1 MSRDVIRYSEAFK
14 RQVVEEFAQGKF
26 KTQEE
31 ARLTYGIRGTST
43 ITYWLKKYGRG
54 DLLAK
59 QVRIET
65 VEEKDQL
72 KEAQERIRKLEA
84 ALADAHI
91 DNLLEHA
98 FLEIACERMDEN
110 LDDFKKKNA
119 SALSDARKKRGM
131 N

>member
-1 MSRDVIRYSEAFK
+1 MSREVITYSEAFK

-26 KTQEE
+26 RTQKD
-31 ARLTYGIRGTST
+31 AQLAYGIRSAQSVAN
-43 ITYWLKKYGRG
+43 WLKKYGRS

-59 QVRIET
+59 RVRIET

>member
-1 MSRDVIRYSEAFK
+1 MSREVIRYSEAFK
-14 RQVVEEFAQGKF
+14 RQIVEEFAQGKF
-26 KTQEE
+26 RTQKD
-31 ARLTYGIRGTST
+31 AQLAYGIRSAQT
-43 ITYWLKKYGRG
+43 IANWLKKYGRS

-59 QVRIET
+59 RIRIET

-98 FLEIACERMDEN
+98 FLEIACERIDEN

>member
-1 MSRDVIRYSEAFK
+1 MAKEVITYSEAFK
-14 RQVVEEFAQGKF
+14 RQVVEQFAQGKF
-26 KTQEE
+26 RTQRE
-31 ARLTYGIRGTST
+31 ARLAYGIRGHQT
-43 ITYWLKKYGRG
+43 IANWLKKYGRS

-59 QVRIET
+59 SIRIET
-65 VEEKDQL
+65 VDEKDQL

-91 DNLLEHA
+91 DNLLEHS
-98 FLEIACERMDEN
+98 FLEIACERMDMD

-119 SALSDARKKRGM
+119 SALSDARKKRGP